1 MTTTGVITTKP
12 NQLMSIG
19 MKEIMTMIT
28 TNENGERIPNIG
40 DYKDIDKYL
49 PCVILIEDDEDRERV
64 NEWIQDGAVDLKSRF
79 SDEVDLMTKMLVFDG
94 GDGKWTELDYWTLR
108 AIDNALVISRLNF
121 GRGKK

>member
-1 MTTTGVITTKP
+1 
-12 NQLMSIG
+12 
-19 MKEIMTMIT
+19 MIT